1 MPSPLGHA
9 LGGVIAGVLSHTL
22 LREPQPG
29 AITPGVLSPAPQTTP
44 GVSSP
49 DGRGV
54 VAGVRRRWHAAP
66 ADVRLFAWLGM
77 AADLDF
83 FVGRHSR
90 ETHSVGAMVLVGIG
104 LAIVT
109 RRPRLVTS
117 GALAYASHILL
128 DWLGSD
134 TTPPLGVMALW
145 PLTADFYQSSWF
157 LFDAISRRVWL
168 WSTWVHNAEAV
179 AREILILGPVVVL
192 ALALWPGWQEL
203 RRTGRP

>member
-9 LGGVIAGVLSHTL
+9 LGGMIAGAVSHAL
-22 LREPQPG
+22 LREPR
-29 AITPGVLSPAPQTTP
+29 PAPITS
-44 GVSSP
+44 GVRVP
-49 DGRGV
+49 DGRG
-54 VAGVRRRWHAAP
+54 ARARLRRLWRAIP
-66 ADVRLFAWLGM
+66 TDVRLFAWLGM

-83 FVGRHSR
+83 LVGRHSR
-90 ETHSVGAMVLVGIG
+90 ETHSVGATVLVGIG

-109 RRPRLVTS
+109 RRPRLVAS

-145 PLTADFYQSSWF
+145 PLSGDFYQSSLF
-157 LFDAISRRVWL
+157 LFDAISRRIWL

-179 AREILILGPVVVL
+179 AREILVLGPMLVL
-192 ALALWPGWQEL
+192 ALALWPGWQKL
-203 RRTGRP
+203 RRAELP